1 MFAHEFGNK
10 DRYLDMLNQ
19 LDVMH
24 ETHLSDSSRSAFG
37 TRDSIKYALWCNN
50 PHVGAGSFD
59 TQAATNLNRFLQF
72 CLEHEVETVILFIDS
87 AGVSLKDPEN
97 GMAGVAQAI
106 KLIHRLNMRPGCK
119 TVSVIGETRGCF
131 GGALLIAGACQY
143 QLAHPCALIG
153 VSGPQVIE
161 SITGESRQG
170 HMAVYTADYRL
181 STGEVSHLLTDQCLL
196 NQVAALPARRLD
208 FSFLSSFIDALP
220 DQGASTAS
228 CSGFDNEPISLGDLK
243 ETAAGLLH
251 SHASVLHLKGNA
263 EQPFSFENERN
274 GFSRYLKALAATLRY
289 RVETGLQI
297 DISVTAQG
305 SGATFIA
312 FSMMGSHLRIAPEAQ
327 VRALPQ
333 VAVDRIV
340 PARAGAQ

>member
-1 MFAHEFGNK
+1 MSAHEFGNK
-10 DRYLDMLNQ
+10 DRYLAMLDHF
-19 LDVMH
+19 DVMH
-24 ETHLSDSSRSAFG
+24 ETHLSESSRSAFG
-37 TRDSIKYALWCNN
+37 TLNNIKYALWCNN
-50 PHVGAGSFD
+50 PHISAGSFD
-59 TQAATNLNRFLQF
+59 TQAATDLNRFLLL
-72 CLEHEVETVILFIDS
+72 CIEHEVETVILFIDS
-87 AGVSLKDPEN
+87 AGVSLKDPQN

-143 QLAHPCALIG
+143 QIAHPCALIG

-170 HMAVYTADYRL
+170 HMAIYTAAYRL

-196 NQVAALPARRLD
+196 NQVAILPTRRLD
-208 FSFLSSFIDALP
+208 FSFLCSLIDALP
-220 DQGASTAS
+220 GQGACNRSS
-228 CSGFDNEPISLGDLK
+228 SGFDNEPISLGDLK

-251 SHASVLHLKGNA
+251 AQAGVLYLKGNA

-289 RVETGLQI
+289 RVETGLQV

-340 PARAGAQ
+340 PARTGAQ